1 MPLADYD
8 ELRKIDVRPFCKK
21 RDGLDYLNWA
31 TCIDLLRKNGA
42 SKVYW
47 EPVPDPMT
55 GSSLRRT
62 DVEFKD
68 KNGNTNRC
76 YETQIKVVIDDNVYY
91 MQTPVLNG
99 ANPVKDN
106 SMSQQRVWNSMC
118 RAFVKCVAIHT
129 GLGFDLWLKE
139 EISNEPYI
147 PDTLQKRA
155 SPAKIKTIQ
164 QLCISHG
171 IDGDAWVAGS
181 GKKWDEL
188 TEGEAAKMLNA
199 LKQRYGDE

>member
-68 KNGNTNRC
+68 KNGNINRC
-76 YETQIKVVIDDNVYY
+76 YETLIKVVIDDNVYY

-99 ANPVKDN
+99 AKPVKDN

-171 IDGDAWVAGS
+171 IDGDAWVAGN

>member
-47 EPVPDPMT
+47 EPVPDPVT

-76 YETQIKVVIDDNVYY
+76 YETLIKVVIDDNVYY
-91 MQTPVLNG
+91 MQSPVMNG

-118 RAFVKCVAIHT
+118 RAFVKCVAIRT

-155 SPAKIKTIQ
+155 SPAKIRTIQ
-164 QLCISHG
+164 QLCTSHG
-171 IDGDAWVAGS
+171 IDGDAWVAGN
-181 GKKWDEL
+181 GKKWEEL
-188 TEGEAAKMLNA
+188 TEEEAAKMLNA

>member
-1 MPLADYD
+1 
-8 ELRKIDVRPFCKK
+8 
-21 RDGLDYLNWA
+21 
-31 TCIDLLRKNGA
+31 
-42 SKVYW
+42 
-47 EPVPDPMT
+47 
-55 GSSLRRT
+55 
-62 DVEFKD
+62 
-68 KNGNTNRC
+68 
-76 YETQIKVVIDDNVYY
+76 
-91 MQTPVLNG
+91 
-99 ANPVKDN
+99 
-106 SMSQQRVWNSMC
+106 MSQQRVWNSMC

-171 IDGDAWVAGS
+171 IDGDAWVAGN

>member
-68 KNGNTNRC
+68 KNGNINRC
-76 YETQIKVVIDDNVYY
+76 YETLIKVVIDDNVYY

-171 IDGDAWVAGS
+171 IDGDAWVAGN

>member
-76 YETQIKVVIDDNVYY
+76 YETLIKVVIDDNVYY

-155 SPAKIKTIQ
+155 SHAKIKTIQ

-171 IDGDAWVAGS
+171 IDGDAWVAGN

>member
-62 DVEFKD
+62 DVEFRD

-76 YETQIKVVIDDNVYY
+76 YETLIKVVIDDNVYY

-99 ANPVKDN
+99 ANPVKDKGRRKERKN
-106 SMSQQRVWNSMC
+106 IKILTYLSI
-118 RAFVKCVAIHT
+118 APAISGRSWRHGMILNDT
-129 GLGFDLWLKE
+129 E
-139 EISNEPYI
+139 SNLY
-147 PDTLQKRA
+147 A
-155 SPAKIKTIQ
+155 S
-164 QLCISHG
+164 
-171 IDGDAWVAGS
+171 
-181 GKKWDEL
+181 
-188 TEGEAAKMLNA
+188 
-199 LKQRYGDE
+199 

>member
-1 MPLADYD
+1 M
-8 ELRKIDVRPFCKK
+8 
-21 RDGLDYLNWA
+21 
-31 TCIDLLRKNGA
+31 
-42 SKVYW
+42 
-47 EPVPDPMT
+47 
-55 GSSLRRT
+55 
-62 DVEFKD
+62 
-68 KNGNTNRC
+68 
-76 YETQIKVVIDDNVYY
+76 IDDNVYY

-171 IDGDAWVAGS
+171 IDGDAW
-181 GKKWDEL
+181 
-188 TEGEAAKMLNA
+188 
-199 LKQRYGDE
+199 